1 MSGLDYQASWTAQD
15 SAGSDISTAVSSLE
29 DSLAEIN
36 SQTDALLALWQN
48 SDSESTFVE
57 RQTQWTKAAE
67 QIRDVLND
75 FSKSMH
81 QSAGISSDTEAA
93 ATRTMS
99 RGG

>member
-15 SAGSDISTAVSSLE
+15 GAGADIGNAVSSLQ

-36 SQTDALLALWQN
+36 SQTDALLALWNN
-48 SDSESTFVE
+48 SDSESTFVD

-67 QIRDVLND
+67 QIRDVLNE
-75 FSKSMH
+75 FKTSMH
-81 QSAGISSDTEAA
+81 TSAGISSDTEAA
-93 ATRTMS
+93 AARTMA